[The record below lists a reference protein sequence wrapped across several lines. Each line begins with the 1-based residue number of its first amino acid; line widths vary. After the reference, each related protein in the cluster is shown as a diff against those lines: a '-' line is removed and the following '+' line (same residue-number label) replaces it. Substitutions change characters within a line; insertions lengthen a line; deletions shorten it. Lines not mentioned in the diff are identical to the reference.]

1 MLGIAADVAAAV
13 LWGRNVY
20 TGCPRASLTKRT
32 CWLFASV
39 RSSTRTYEPRT
50 APVAQSTWASPVSP
64 QRVSTAWTVDAV
76 TPSSLAIPTGSR
88 RAFTGRGRSDGRPAA
103 GWGSGTGAASTA
115 GPPMRPAT
123 RPRSGRPTASLS
135 ARRPG
140 AVNDPGDRDTIV
152 DDEPGGFQGCSGGQG
167 SRPRP
172 SRAIT
177 GSPGASRPGATAAHD
192 GHGVVA
198 PGHEQRFFVGPQCHR
213 PRDDVHGRSPR
224 LGVRSGAASACPTRR
239 SRW

>member
-1 MLGIAADVAAAV
+1 
-13 LWGRNVY
+13 
-20 TGCPRASLTKRT
+20 
-32 CWLFASV
+32 
-39 RSSTRTYEPRT
+39 
-50 APVAQSTWASPVSP
+50 
-64 QRVSTAWTVDAV
+64 
-76 TPSSLAIPTGSR
+76 
-88 RAFTGRGRSDGRPAA
+88 
-103 GWGSGTGAASTA
+103 
-115 GPPMRPAT
+115 MRPST

-140 AVNDPGDRDTIV
+140 TVNDPGDRDTIV

-213 PRDDVHGRSPR
+213 PRDDVQGRSPR
-224 LGVRSGAASACPTRR
+224 EGVRSGAASACPTRR
-239 SRW
+239 SRWSRPTQTRRQRPVYLQRRGRPVPTKQGRGRDDRHQRCPSRCGWPTPPSAAGRRSGSGRAGCTGTRGGHIHLPRGGNPALAPAKRRSTGADCHFLTAS